1 MPQQR
6 SLEELSLLKSLYK
19 KNKDTRVLVSLIQ
32 GLATNYQFSDANTYA
47 QELMKQPGYE
57 KLLDVKILLYVLL
70 HSDEV
75 SVESSTS
82 IQAVL
87 TPYVEQWRAV

>member
-1 MPQQR
+1 
-6 SLEELSLLKSLYK
+6 LEELTLLKSLYT

-32 GLATNYQFSDANTYA
+32 GLATNYQFKDANIYA

-57 KLLDVKILLYVLL
+57 KMLDVKILLYVFL

-75 SVESSTS
+75 SVESPTS

-87 TPYVEQWRAV
+87 TPYLEQWRTA